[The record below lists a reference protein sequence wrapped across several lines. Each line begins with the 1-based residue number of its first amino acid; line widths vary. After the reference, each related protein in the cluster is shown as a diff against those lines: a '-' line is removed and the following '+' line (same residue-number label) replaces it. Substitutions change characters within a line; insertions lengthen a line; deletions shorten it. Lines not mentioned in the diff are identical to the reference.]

1 MGVNLAPVHAKA
13 VPASRLE
20 RQWGA
25 ECQLP
30 TPPAQGLEWVLQM
43 YSSGA
48 VRDYRFAYDFMA
60 PSLPELLRALG
71 SMQEQREAQQ
81 AERRAR
87 RAGAAAAAA
96 PARQGSLSD
105 GEQEQQGAVAA
116 AGGEGE
122 QPAALRRRRSLQPL
136 LPAACAMAL
145 LPRGGRMHAGGTS
158 WQAGLGG
165 VGSAARALGRRVPHS
180 SAAPA
185 SALLTLTVPAL
196 PCPPA
201 LNAATALQHL
211 MDEGSELE
219 EIYAVCEECA
229 ALGQRVGA
237 GEWMCVAGGQ

>member
-60 PSLPELLRALG
+60 PSLPELLRALV

-87 RAGAAAAAA
+87 RAGAAAAPA
-96 PARQGSLSD
+96 PQGSLSD

-165 VGSAARALGRRVPHS
+165 VGKRINCQSFGSPSASFLRCACLCSPH
-180 SAAPA
+180 AYRPC
-185 SALLTLTVPAL
+185 PAL
-196 PCPPA
+196 PSCPECSHGPA
-201 LNAATALQHL
+201 AP
-211 MDEGSELE
+211 DG
-219 EIYAVCEECA
+219 
-229 ALGQRVGA
+229 
-237 GEWMCVAGGQ
+237 